1 MKNNPF
7 LKHKESNNRF
17 QFLDDTNTTT
27 YNDIKKDKKVMTLL
41 LTHLQGL
48 LIKEKEDLIIE

>member
-27 YNDIKKDKKVMTLL
+27 YNDIKKDKKGGVV
-41 LTHLQGL
+41 
-48 LIKEKEDLIIE
+48 